1 MANVL
6 SSSHAVATHLMG
18 LNTLTVMSL
27 YATNSVILEKC
38 KEGSNKFLL
47 ALSVTLPRGFPA
59 VDLRR
64 SSTIVGCLT
73 GKGDGIQCSHP
84 QRFDGPHG
92 PVEMTFHRQANKGQH
107 GTNLVESLPTRGS
120 G

>member
-1 MANVL
+1 MANVP

-47 ALSVTLPRGFPA
+47 ALSVTLPRGFQA

-64 SSTIVGCLT
+64 CSTIMGCLT
-73 GKGDGIQCSHP
+73 GKGDGVQCVHS
-84 QRFDGPHG
+84 
-92 PVEMTFHRQANKGQH
+92 
-107 GTNLVESLPTRGS
+107 
-120 G
+120 